1 MSEEQKQ
8 TEAIAKA
15 GLYILGMPAVAAF
28 RLLKGRSWRLQ
39 IPTFIAGAI
48 FFLLAGGEAIIR
60 HGEQTG
66 AAFYALIWVSLFG
79 LLGCAG
85 AIINKLLK
93 SPGDAATLHGSAQ
106 WGDPKRFKE
115 WRVPAAA
122 PVAGGG
128 LALAP
133 LSGRERLE
141 IPRAE
146 IVQHAIVIGPPGS
159 GKSRS
164 IFIPAA
170 AYAKACS
177 IVATDPKSEL
187 WRYTSGYHGRPVRFA
202 PTEPE
207 ASACWNPIPDCKDER
222 VADLLAHALVESG
235 QTSRT
240 DQFWLDNEVNL
251 CAAIFSHVAHAP
263 EATLA
268 SAYAFLTSCGDFET
282 MVERLL
288 GSPSQHARSC
298 AGILLMTDARIKGA
312 VLPGVASKL
321 KFLDDPKVK
330 RFTSSSLTSFDFSVL
345 KRMPAA
351 IYWCLPERDIPRLRP
366 LTSMFFTKLFDDLG
380 GESNP
385 YGGRGSDA
393 RHAHKDEHGN
403 VPVTVLADEFANIGK
418 VPNFDSVITLARS
431 KNVALILGIQSLA
444 QLDLRYGHDA
454 ARVILDSCATKII
467 LHGLDYAS
475 AEHVSR
481 TLGDQ
486 TQVVDRKSVSRRDL
500 FEPQTVTSH
509 QTEHGRRLLQANEIR
524 QIGADQMIVISGNRR
539 PLWLYKYHWD
549 QEPCAASA
557 RALGE
562 AHVTKFSMPARKKKP
577 ELPPPLPPSSN

>member
-8 TEAIAKA
+8 TEGIAKA
-15 GLYILGMPAVAAF
+15 GLYILGIPAMITF
-28 RLLKGRSWRLQ
+28 HLLKGRSWRLQ
-39 IPTFIAGAI
+39 IPTFIIGAV
-48 FFLLAGGEAIIR
+48 FFLLIGSESTIR
-60 HGEQTG
+60 YSKQTRTT
-66 AAFYALIWVSLFG
+66 FYVLIWISALG
-79 LLGCAG
+79 LLGCIG
-85 AIINKLLK
+85 AIINKLLNGQ
-93 SPGDAATLHGSAQ
+93 GDTATLHGSAQ
-106 WGDPKRFKE
+106 WGDPKKFTE
-115 WRVPAAA
+115 WRVPASA
-122 PVAGGG
+122 PVVGGG

-133 LSGRERLE
+133 LSKRERLE
-141 IPRAE
+141 IPRSE
-146 IVQHAIVIGPPGS
+146 IVQHAVVIGPPGS

-170 AYAKACS
+170 ATAKASS

-187 WRYTSGYHGRPVRFA
+187 WRYTSGYHERPVRFA

-251 CAAIFSHVAHAP
+251 CAAIFSHIGHAP
-263 EATLA
+263 EPTLA
-268 SAYAFLTSCGDFET
+268 SAYAFLTSCRDFET
-282 MVERLL
+282 MVDRLQE
-288 GSPSQHARSC
+288 SPSQHARSC
-298 AGILLMTDARIKGA
+298 AGILVMTDAKIKGSI
-312 VLPGVASKL
+312 LPGVASKL

-330 RFTSSSLTSFDFSVL
+330 RFTSAALTSFDFSVL

-351 IYWCLPERDIPRLRP
+351 LYWCLPERDIPRLRP

-380 GESNP
+380 GEANP
-385 YGGRGSDA
+385 YSSQA
-393 RHAHKDEHGN
+393 QEESEPGN

-444 QLDLRYGHDA
+444 QLDLRYGRDA

-475 AEHVSR
+475 AEHISR

-486 TQVVDRKSVSRRDL
+486 THVINRESVSRRDL
-500 FEPQTVTSH
+500 FEPKTVTSH

-524 QIGADQMIVISGNRR
+524 QIGADQMIVISGNRH
-539 PLWLYKYHWD
+539 PLWLSKFHWE
-549 QEPCAASA
+549 QAPCTAAA

-562 AHVTKFSMPARKKKP
+562 ARVSKFSMPERKKKP
-577 ELPPPLPPSSN
+577 QLPPPLPPPISN